1 MIRIVNF
8 LFLYKFCEKY
18 DEMSET
24 YWGGYSV
31 CDCFSMLCPCWCYKR
46 QPYEDEAARLAK
58 EAKDLQDLED

>member
-46 QPYEDEAARLAK
+46 
-58 EAKDLQDLED
+58 